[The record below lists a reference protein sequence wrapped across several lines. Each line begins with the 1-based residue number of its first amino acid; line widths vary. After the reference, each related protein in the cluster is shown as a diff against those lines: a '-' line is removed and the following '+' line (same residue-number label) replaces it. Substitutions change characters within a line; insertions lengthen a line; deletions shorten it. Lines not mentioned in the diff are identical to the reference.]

1 MIRHVAFAFILTV
14 TLAFGVDA
22 QTRKPAAAQ
31 DKSTITV
38 EIKDDRFTGKRRV
51 RLPPMRVSPKIE
63 MELTGETNTAR
74 KPDYMEMHTGA
85 MVTVEFT
92 TPYTG
97 GAEFSGEMDFAFLID
112 GKRTALR
119 TPPASTVLNPYA
131 DRNTDKLK
139 AIAVMT
145 ASTLER
151 VAAGRKVEMKLGETE
166 VTLDDATLKSIR
178 AFVAALQR

>member
-1 MIRHVAFAFILTV
+1 MIRHIAFAFILTV
-14 TLAFGVDA
+14 ALAVGADA

-31 DKSTITV
+31 DKSTSTV
-38 EIKDDRFTGKRRV
+38 EIKDDRFTGIRRV

-63 MELTGETNTAR
+63 MELTGEVNTTR
-74 KPDYMEMHTGA
+74 KPDYMDMYMDA

-112 GKRTALR
+112 GKRTVLR

-131 DRNTDKLK
+131 DR
-139 AIAVMT
+139 
-145 ASTLER
+145 
-151 VAAGRKVEMKLGETE
+151 
-166 VTLDDATLKSIR
+166 ATGS
-178 AFVAALQR
+178 ATP